1 MNTSLG
7 LGLIVFFRSEL
18 PLLRANLPSLALIVV
33 KILLFSV
40 KIIVKTRTAFN
51 QTCLST
57 LVFNSET

>member
-40 KIIVKTRTAFN
+40 KISENK
-51 QTCLST
+51 
-57 LVFNSET
+57 NSFQSDMFVNSSI